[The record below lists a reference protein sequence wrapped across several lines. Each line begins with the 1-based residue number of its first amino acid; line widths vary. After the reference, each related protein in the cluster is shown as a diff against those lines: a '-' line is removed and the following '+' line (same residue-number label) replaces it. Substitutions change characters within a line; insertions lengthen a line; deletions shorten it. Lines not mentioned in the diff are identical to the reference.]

1 MTYVEKK
8 SKRKMAPLKVQSSK
22 SYNNKYMIDS
32 TQITNTEVFAF
43 IAVLDFKLLGQKVLL
58 MNRKDNRNCSKVG
71 EKNSKFQ
78 G

>member
-1 MTYVEKK
+1 
-8 SKRKMAPLKVQSSK
+8 MAPLKVESSK

-43 IAVLDFKLLGQKVLL
+43 IAVLDFKLLGQKILL

-71 EKNSKFQ
+71 KKNSKFQ